1 MANCQLPTANCR
13 LPRRGKEGTTIG
25 YREKRIFLLH
35 PDKDVNL
42 TLNINSTKERERMRN
57 RLTCLCIL
65 CGIILLQ
72 PLYIH
77 TAHGGDP
84 HAGTTAAAPESAA
97 PAPASEESI
106 FPGNPL
112 LSPPYDETPV
122 ALVDDE
128 PITKY
133 DLWAAVVQQEEQL
146 SDDPGEREKE
156 IRRILDR
163 LVNGRLIVLEA
174 MNIGLHETKGALS
187 QVENFKRETLQQ
199 ELMQNHLQGLEPD
212 PAEVDELYRKMSR
225 EVKLHS
231 LVFPAGPEARRFL
244 EEVKEGDFDQLAR
257 RYLEEGKAT
266 EREDEEYVKIKDLRP
281 EIGQEVYSM
290 EVGGLSK
297 IYRTEDGYLLYRLLD
312 ARFVED
318 QPVREQAVS
327 LVAEKARMD
336 KAKEYGLVLRD
347 KYLTFDEDL
356 YNQLDF
362 NTDLE
367 QMLQDKRVLAR
378 AKGEEDPFT
387 VTVADLAGRI
397 KAGFFHGADK
407 AAKLKI
413 IDARKETI
421 LSNMMFNYTSEREAR
436 HLGLDRTE
444 DFRRKVEEFERSVIF
459 NDFMNRILLP
469 EVKITEEDVRAYYD
483 EHIEEYSSP
492 AMLRMKSLVF
502 NNRRDA
508 ESSLDKLRKGAD
520 FNWVSANAANLVA
533 PDTKDVLPLDRNL
546 LSLTA
551 LPEDLH
557 ELAEDAKKG
566 DSLLY
571 APTEGEFFYVLMVEE
586 VFPPE
591 PQPYEQARGEAGNRV
606 FNLNVEKEMDVW
618 LTKLKEEYPVKI
630 FLNDDAQ

>member
-1 MANCQLPTANCR
+1 MFNCQLQTADCQ
-13 LPRRGKEGTTIG
+13 LPGRGTTIG
-25 YREKRIFLLH
+25 YREQWIFLLH
-35 PDKDVNL
+35 PDKDVRL
-42 TLNINSTKERERMRN
+42 TLIIHSRKERERMRN
-57 RLTCLCIL
+57 HLTCFFIL

-72 PLYIH
+72 PLYINK
-77 TAHGGDP
+77 AYGEDP
-84 HAGTTAAAPESAA
+84 HAGATAAAPESAA
-97 PAPASEESI
+97 PAPALEEGL
-106 FPGNPL
+106 FPGDPL

-122 ALVDDE
+122 ALVDEE

-133 DLWAAVVQQEEQL
+133 DLWAAVVRQDEQL
-146 SDDPGEREKE
+146 REDPGERKEE
-156 IRRILDR
+156 IRRVLDR
-163 LVNGRLIVLEA
+163 LINGRLIVLEA
-174 MNIGLHETKGALS
+174 MNIGLHETRAVQS
-187 QVENFKRETLQQ
+187 QVESFRLETLQQ
-199 ELMQNHLQGLEPD
+199 ELMRKQLQGFEPD

-225 EVKLHS
+225 EVRLHS

-244 EEVKEGDFDQLAR
+244 EEVQDGDFDQLAKR
-257 RYLEEGKAT
+257 WLEEEKAT
-266 EREDEEYVKIKDLRP
+266 ERIDEEYVKIKDLRS
-281 EIGQEVYSM
+281 EIGEEVYSM

-297 IYRTEDGYLLYRLLD
+297 IYSTEEGYLVYRLLD

-318 QPVREQAVS
+318 EPVREQAVR
-327 LVAEKARMD
+327 LVSEKARVE
-336 KAKEYGLVLRD
+336 KAREYGLALRD
-347 KYLTFDEDL
+347 KYLIFDEEL

-367 QMLQDKRVLAR
+367 QLLQDKRVLAR
-378 AKGEEDPFT
+378 AKDDESFT
-387 VTVADLAGRI
+387 ITVADLAGRI

-407 AAKLKI
+407 AARLKI
-413 IDARKETI
+413 IDARKETS
-421 LSNMMFNYTSEREAR
+421 LSNMMFRYTSEREAR
-436 HLGLDRTE
+436 SLGLDQTE

-469 EVKITEEDVRAYYD
+469 EVKITEEEVRAYYD

-502 NNRRDA
+502 KNSKDA

-533 PDTKDVLPLDRNL
+533 PDTEGVLPLDRNL

-571 APTEGEFFYVLMVEE
+571 APDDSEFIYVLLVEE
-586 VFPPE
+586 AFPPE
-591 PQPYEQARGEAGNRV
+591 PQPYEQARNEAANKV
-606 FNLNVEKEMDVW
+606 FGLNVEKEMEVW
-618 LTKLKEEYPVKI
+618 LTKLKEEYPVRVL
-630 FLNDDAQ
+630 LNHQDK

>member
-1 MANCQLPTANCR
+1 MFNCQLQTADCQ
-13 LPRRGKEGTTIG
+13 LPGRGTTIW
-25 YREKRIFLLH
+25 YKEQWIFLLH
-35 PDKDVNL
+35 PDIDVRL
-42 TLNINSTKERERMRN
+42 TLIIHSRKVREHMRN
-57 RLTCLCIL
+57 RLTCFFVL

-72 PLYIH
+72 PLYMNK
-77 TAHGGDP
+77 AHGGDP
-84 HAGTTAAAPESAA
+84 HAGTTAAAPESAV
-97 PAPASEESI
+97 PAPALEEGL

-122 ALVDDE
+122 ALVDEE

-133 DLWAAVVQQEEQL
+133 DLWAAVVRQEEQL

-163 LVNGRLIVLEA
+163 LINGRLIVLEA
-174 MNIGLHETKGALS
+174 MNIGLHETKAVRS
-187 QVENFKRETLQQ
+187 QVESFRLETLQQ
-199 ELMQNHLQGLEPD
+199 ELIRNHLQGFEPD
-212 PAEVDELYRKMSR
+212 PDEVDELYRKMSR

-231 LVFPAGPEARRFL
+231 LVFPAGPGARRFL
-244 EEVKEGDFDQLAR
+244 EEVKDGDFDHLVER
-257 RYLEEGKAT
+257 LLEEGKAT
-266 EREDEEYVKIKDLRP
+266 ERKDEEYVKIKDLRS
-281 EIGQEVYSM
+281 EIAQEVYSM

-297 IYRTEDGYLLYRLLD
+297 IYNTEDGYLVYRLLD
-312 ARFVED
+312 AQFVED
-318 QPVREQAVS
+318 PPVREQAVR
-327 LVAEKARMD
+327 LVSEKGRREKAR
-336 KAKEYGLVLRD
+336 EYSLALQD
-347 KYLTFDEDL
+347 KYLTFEEEL

-367 QMLQDKRVLAR
+367 KLLQDKRVLAR
-378 AKGEEDPFT
+378 AKDDESFT
-387 VTVADLAGRI
+387 ITVADLAGQI

-407 AAKLKI
+407 AANLKI
-413 IDARKETI
+413 IDSRKESS
-421 LSNMMFNYTSEREAR
+421 LSNMIFRYTSQREAR
-436 HLGLDRTE
+436 SLGLDQTE
-444 DFRRKVEEFERSVIF
+444 DFRRKVEEYERSVIF

-469 EVKITEEDVRAYYD
+469 EVKITEEEVRAYYD

-502 NNRRDA
+502 KDRKDA

-520 FNWVSANAANLVA
+520 FNWVSANAVNLVA

-571 APTEGEFFYVLMVEE
+571 APDESEFIYVLLVEE
-586 VFPPE
+586 AFPPE
-591 PQPYEQARGEAGNRV
+591 PQPYEQARNEAANKV
-606 FNLNVEKEMDVW
+606 FSLNIEKEMEVW
-618 LTKLKEEYPVKI
+618 LTKLKEEYPVRI
-630 FLNDDAQ
+630 FLNPQDK